1 VKSRRLL
8 FLVLLVVS
16 LDFAVPYEPTARGW
30 QEFEDEE
37 ESVHPEGRRLER
49 PRATAAQPSAGAA
62 SISRSRPAAAAAR
75 QASRQAGVPV
85 TRLARAD
92 TSSSLPPASP
102 EAH

>member
-1 VKSRRLL
+1 MKSRRLL
-8 FLVLLVVS
+8 LLLLLFVS

-30 QEFEDEE
+30 QDFEDEE

-75 QASRQAGVPV
+75 QASRQADVPV

-92 TSSSLPPASP
+92 TSSSPPPASP

>member
-1 VKSRRLL
+1 VRSRRLL
-8 FLVLLVVS
+8 LLLLLFVS

-49 PRATAAQPSAGAA
+49 PRATAAQPSTGAA
-62 SISRSRPAAAAAR
+62 RVSRSRPATTAGR
-75 QASRQAGVPV
+75 QASRQADVPV

-92 TSSSLPPASP
+92 TSSSPPPASP

>member
-8 FLVLLVVS
+8 LLLLLFVS

-30 QEFEDEE
+30 QDFEDEE
-37 ESVHPEGRRLER
+37 ESVNPEGRQLER
-49 PRATAAQPSAGAA
+49 PRATAVQPCTGAA
-62 SISRSRPAAAAAR
+62 RLTRSRPAAPAGR
-75 QASRQAGVPV
+75 QASRQADLPV

-92 TSSSLPPASP
+92 TSSPPPPASP

>member
-1 VKSRRLL
+1 MTSRRLL
-8 FLVLLVVS
+8 FLVLLFVS

-49 PRATAAQPSAGAA
+49 PRATTAQPSTGTA
-62 SISRSRPAAAAAR
+62 SVSRSRPAATARR
-75 QASRQAGVPV
+75 QASRQADVPV

-92 TSSSLPPASP
+92 TSSPPPPASP